1 MRGRSGSGD
10 ELFSFVRLEERVP
23 ADHPLRAVRGLA
35 DEVLAGLSGSFSK
48 LYAHTGRP
56 SIPPEML
63 LRATLLQALYSVRSE
78 RLLME
83 QINYN
88 LLFRW
93 FVGLSMDAA
102 VWHPTGFTHNRD
114 RLLQADVARAFLQGL
129 LALKQVKRLLSSE
142 HFSVDGTLIDAWCSM
157 KSFVPKDKGDEPPAP
172 PPGRNAERDFRGE
185 TRSNETHASTTDP
198 DARLYRKSQGQPARL
213 CYTGHVLMENR
224 NGLVVDSMLTHATGT
239 AERDATL
246 TMLDRRTSRQR
257 ITLGADKAYDVT
269 EFVGELRARKVTP
282 HIAVNGTVYKTG
294 KRRKTAIDGRTT
306 RHPGYEISL
315 RCRKRIEEIFGW
327 AKASA
332 GLTKFKVKGLDRTTA
347 IFSFFTAAYNL
358 VRLPKLLAQQ
368 PT

>member
-23 ADHPLRAVRGLA
+23 SDHPLRVIRALA
-35 DEVLAGLSGSFSK
+35 DEVLAGLSSSFSG

-63 LRATLLQALYSVRSE
+63 LRAMLLQALYSVRSE
-78 RLLME
+78 RMLME

-93 FVGLSMDAA
+93 FVGLSMDAQ

-129 LALKQVKRLLSSE
+129 LALPRVKRLLSSE
-142 HFSVDGTLIDAWCSM
+142 HFSVDGTLIDAWASM
-157 KSFVPKDKGDEPPAP
+157 KSFVPKDQDEPPAP
-172 PPGRNAERDFRGE
+172 PTGRNAGRNFRGE

-198 DARLYRKSQGQPARL
+198 DARLYRKSSGQPARL
-213 CYTGHVLMENR
+213 CYMGHVLMENR
-224 NGLVVDSMLTHATGT
+224 HGLVVDSTLTHATGT
-239 AERDATL
+239 AERKATL
-246 TMLDRRTSRQR
+246 TMLDRSTGNRR
-257 ITLGADKAYDVT
+257 ITLGADKAYDVAD
-269 EFVGELRARKVTP
+269 FIGELRARKVTP

-294 KRRKTAIDGRTT
+294 TRRKSAIDGRTT
-306 RHPGYEISL
+306 RHLGYEISL
-315 RCRKRIEEIFGW
+315 RCRKRIEEVFGW

-332 GLTKFKVKGLDRTTA
+332 GLSKFKVTGREKTDAVFT
-347 IFSFFTAAYNL
+347 FFAAAYNL
-358 VRLPKLLAQQ
+358 VRLPKLLSQQ
-368 PT
+368 PA